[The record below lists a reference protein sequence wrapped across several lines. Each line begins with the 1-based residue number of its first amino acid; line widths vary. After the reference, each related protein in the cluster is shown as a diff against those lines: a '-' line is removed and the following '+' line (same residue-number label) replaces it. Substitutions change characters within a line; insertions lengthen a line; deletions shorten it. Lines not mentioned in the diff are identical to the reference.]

1 VSDVSASVTEGL
13 SYKDNMSIAW
23 KVVDFNPGES
33 HLALVNESNEAFL
46 KAVSAVSEFSR
57 EASDTPAGLSHELSR
72 LDLKLNLLLD
82 LVGQLIYQ
90 QLDIPSTSLVTV
102 TSSEVAWGADDLPS
116 PGDTLFVQLYIQR
129 GIPKPLS
136 FYGRV
141 VAVDGGRARVQ
152 LVGLSESVQQWLDKL
167 IFRHHR
173 REVAFRKGYKA
184 DGEPEV

>member
-1 VSDVSASVTEGL
+1 
-13 SYKDNMSIAW
+13 MSIAW
-23 KVVDFNPGES
+23 KVIDFTPGDS

-46 KAVSAVSEFSR
+46 KAVSAISEFSR
-57 EASDTPAGLSHELSR
+57 EASDTTGGLSQEMNR

-82 LVGQLIYQ
+82 LVGQLIYK
-90 QLDIPSTSLVTV
+90 QLEIPSTSLVTV
-102 TSSEVAWGADDLPS
+102 TSSEVMWGADHLPDT
-116 PGDTLFVQLYIQR
+116 GDTLFVQLYIQR

-141 VAVDGGRARVQ
+141 VAVDGGSARVH
-152 LVGLSESVQQWLDKL
+152 LIGLSESVQQWLDKL

-184 DGEPEV
+184 DGDSEL